1 MMAFILSLIEL
12 FAPSNDE
19 AVVATEQMFERM

>member
-1 MMAFILSLIEL
+1 MIALILSLIEL

-19 AVVATEQMFERM
+19 AVVATEEMFGRM